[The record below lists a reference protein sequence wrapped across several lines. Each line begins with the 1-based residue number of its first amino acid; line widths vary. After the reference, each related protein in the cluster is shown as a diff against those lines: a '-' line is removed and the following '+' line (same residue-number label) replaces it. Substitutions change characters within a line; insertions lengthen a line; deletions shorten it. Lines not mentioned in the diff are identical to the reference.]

1 MIEKNWKKN
10 SPKKKR
16 RNLIKMS
23 DIEKVKKLRD
33 ATGAGFKDCNSAIK
47 ESGGDLDKAVEIL
60 RVKGISKASKKMS
73 RDAKEGVVAVSG
85 DEKKTSIIEVNC
97 ETDFVAKNDDFI
109 NFVKELSELNN
120 QNDSNIENL
129 KKEKMKNGE
138 TVENNLIALIAK
150 IGEKITIGK
159 TITISNSS
167 SINYQYLHTVVKD
180 NLAKLAVI
188 VSLETKDNS
197 DTVKTFGKQLSMHI
211 AASNPLALESNQID
225 KAIIDKEQEL
235 VTEELK
241 NSGKPEDIAKKI
253 SLGKMNKFKEE
264 NSLLTQAWVME
275 PKKKVQ
281 DVLKELAINDLKIK
295 EFSRIKIGE

>member
-1 MIEKNWKKN
+1 
-10 SPKKKR
+10 
-16 RNLIKMS
+16 MS
-23 DIEKVKKLRD
+23 DIEKVKKLRES
-33 ATGAGFKDCNSAIK
+33 TGAGFKDCNLAIK
-47 ESGGDLDKAVEIL
+47 ESGGDLDKAIEIL
-60 RVKGISKASKKMS
+60 RVKGISKASKKMG
-73 RDAKEGVVAVSG
+73 RDAKEGVVAISG
-85 DEKKTSIIEVNC
+85 DEKKTSLIEVNC

-109 NFVKELSELNN
+109 SFVKELSDLNN
-120 QNDSNIENL
+120 KNDSDVEKL
-129 KKEKMKNGE
+129 KKTKMKNNVS
-138 TVENNLIALIAK
+138 VEENLVALIAK

-159 TITISNSS
+159 TKTLSNSS
-167 SINYQYLHTVVKD
+167 SVNYQYLHTVVKD

-197 DTVKTFGKQLSMHI
+197 EIVQTFGKQLSMHI
-211 AASNPLALESNQID
+211 AASNPLALESSLID

-241 NSGKPEDIAKKI
+241 NSGKPEEIAKKI

-264 NSLLTQAWVME
+264 NALLTQAWVME

-295 EFSRIKIGE
+295 EFSRIKIGD

>member
-1 MIEKNWKKN
+1 
-10 SPKKKR
+10 
-16 RNLIKMS
+16 MS
-23 DIEKVKKLRD
+23 DIEKVKKLRE
-33 ATGAGFKDCNSAIK
+33 ATGAGFKDCNLAIK
-47 ESGGDLDKAVEIL
+47 ESSGDLDKAIEIL

-85 DEKKTSIIEVNC
+85 DENKTSVIEVNC
-97 ETDFVAKNDDFI
+97 ETDFVAKNEDFT

-120 QNDSNIENL
+120 EKNSNLDDL
-129 KKEKMKNGE
+129 KSSKMKNGE
-138 TVENNLIALIAK
+138 TVEDNVVSLIAK

-159 TITISNSS
+159 AKTIENSGTV
-167 SINYQYLHTVVKD
+167 NNHYLHTVVKD
-180 NLAKLAVI
+180 NISKLAVI

-197 DTVKTFGKQLSMHI
+197 DVVKSFGKQLSMHI
-211 AASNPLALESNQID
+211 AASNPLALTSDLID
-225 KAIIDKEQEL
+225 QSVIDKEQEL

-281 DVLKELAINDLKIK
+281 DILKELSIADLKIK
-295 EFSRIKIGE
+295 EFYRIKIGE

>member
-1 MIEKNWKKN
+1 
-10 SPKKKR
+10 
-16 RNLIKMS
+16 MS
-23 DIEKVKKLRD
+23 DVEKVKKLRV
-33 ATGAGFKDCNSAIK
+33 ATGAGFKDCNLAIK
-47 ESGGDLDKAVEIL
+47 EANGDLDKAVEIL

-73 RDAKEGVVAVSG
+73 REAKEGVVAISG

-120 QNDSNIENL
+120 QNDSNLENL
-129 KKEKMKNGE
+129 KKAKMKNGSS
-138 TVENNLIALIAK
+138 VEDNLVALIAK
-150 IGEKITIGK
+150 IGEKITIGQTK
-159 TITISNSS
+159 TISNSS
-167 SINYQYLHTVVKD
+167 STNYQYLHTVVKD

-188 VSLETKDNS
+188 VSLETKENS
-197 DTVKTFGKQLSMHI
+197 ESVKTFGKQLSMHI
-211 AASNPLALESNQID
+211 AASNPLALESTLID

-235 VTEELK
+235 ITEELK

-264 NSLLTQAWVME
+264 NALMTQAWVME

-281 DVLKELAINDLKIK
+281 DVLKELAINGLKIK

>member
-1 MIEKNWKKN
+1 
-10 SPKKKR
+10 
-16 RNLIKMS
+16 MS
-23 DIEKVKKLRD
+23 DIEKVKKLRE
-33 ATGAGFKDCNSAIK
+33 ATGAGFKDCNLAIK
-47 ESGGDLDKAVEIL
+47 ESGGDLEKAVEIL

-97 ETDFVAKNDDFI
+97 ETDFVAKNEDFI
-109 NFVKELSELNN
+109 NFVKELSDLNN
-120 QNDSNIENL
+120 QNNSNINELN
-129 KKEKMKNGE
+129 KTKMKNGE
-138 TVENNLIALIAK
+138 TVENNLVALIAK

-159 TITISNSS
+159 TKTISNSS
-167 SINYQYLHTVVKD
+167 TTNFQYLHTVVKD
-180 NLAKLAVI
+180 NLAKLAVV
-188 VSLETKDNS
+188 VSLETKENS
-197 DTVKTFGKQLSMHI
+197 EIIKTFGKQLSMHI
-211 AASNPLALESNQID
+211 AASNPLALESKLID
-225 KAIIDKEQEL
+225 KEIIDKEQQL

-241 NSGKPEDIAKKI
+241 NLGKPDDIAKKI

-281 DVLKELAINDLKIK
+281 DVLKELAVNDLRIK

>member
-1 MIEKNWKKN
+1 
-10 SPKKKR
+10 
-16 RNLIKMS
+16 MS
-23 DIEKVKKLRD
+23 DIQKVKQLRE
-33 ATGAGFKDCNSAIK
+33 ATGAGFKDCNLAIK

-60 RVKGISKASKKMS
+60 RVKGISKASKKMT
-73 RDAKEGVVAVSG
+73 RDAKEGLVAISG
-85 DEKKTSIIEVNC
+85 DAMKTSIIEVNC

-120 QNDSNIENL
+120 QQDSNIEKL
-129 KKEKMKNGE
+129 KKIKMKNNSS
-138 TVENNLIALIAK
+138 VEDNLVSLIAK

-159 TITISNSS
+159 TKTISNSS
-167 SINYQYLHTVVKD
+167 SINCQYLHTIVKD
-180 NLAKLAVI
+180 NLAKLAVV

-197 DTVKTFGKQLSMHI
+197 DSVKNFGKQLSMHI
-211 AASNPLALESNQID
+211 AASNPLALDSSLID
-225 KAIIDKEQEL
+225 KSIIDKEQEL
-235 VTEELK
+235 VAEELK

-264 NSLLTQAWVME
+264 NALLTQAWVME

-281 DVLKELAINDLKIK
+281 DVLKELAIKDLKIK

>member
-1 MIEKNWKKN
+1 
-10 SPKKKR
+10 
-16 RNLIKMS
+16 MS
-23 DIEKVKKLRD
+23 DIEKVKKLRE
-33 ATGAGFKDCNSAIK
+33 ATGAGFKDCNLAIK
-47 ESGGDLDKAVEIL
+47 ESHGDLDKAVEIL

-73 RDAKEGVVAVSG
+73 RDAKEGVVAISG
-85 DEKKTSIIEVNC
+85 DETKTSIIEVNC

-120 QNDSNIENL
+120 KNSSNIEEL
-129 KKEKMKNGE
+129 KKSKMINGAS
-138 TVENNLIALIAK
+138 VESNLVSLIAK

-159 TITISNSS
+159 TKTISNSS
-167 SINYQYLHTVVKD
+167 SKNYQYLHTVVKD
-180 NLAKLAVI
+180 NLAKLAVV
-188 VSLETKDNS
+188 VSLETSDSS

-211 AASNPLALESNQID
+211 AASNPLALESGLID

-264 NSLLTQAWVME
+264 NALLTQAWVME
-275 PKKKVQ
+275 PKKKVK
-281 DVLKELAINDLKIK
+281 DVLKELAINDLRIK